1 MRKVRRSYWIVL
13 PWVWMVPDVSFY
25 YEKTVSQGGQDLKA
39 RVEINALRN
48 TSKVMDRVQEL

>member
-1 MRKVRRSYWIVL
+1 MSKVRGAYWIVL

-39 RVEINALRN
+39 RVEINSPRSN
-48 TSKVMDRVQEL
+48 FKIIDRVQEL